1 MRHVNLQ
8 RVHIEVCHL
17 FADAA
22 ELAYSPVHGRH
33 VGAVLANHRT
43 DVAKL
48 IHALVGVKLVLV
60 ASAFHFL
67 AILRFIVTSAL
78 SESHSCFTF
87 IFTDYRKFHDK
98 PPL

>member
-67 AILRFIVTSAL
+67 AILRYLLVFTI
-78 SESHSCFTF
+78 SESHSCFYF
-87 IFTDYRKFHDK
+87 LIHNKF
-98 PPL
+98 LLTIG